1 MTQKQAIS
9 LIEYTLENKLKEN
22 EEIIKYSFYELTVKY
37 NLNESDKTLFLKLL
51 KIKLENNNYN
61 VYTEG
66 QMYEYNNTK
75 KEVKENE
82 LIVAIKKAL

>member
-1 MTQKQAIS
+1 MTEKQIIS
-9 LIEYTLENKLKEN
+9 LIENTLEEKFKEN
-22 EEIIKYSFYELTVKY
+22 ENFIKYSFYELTVKY
-37 NLNESDKTLFLKLL
+37 NLNEKDKNTFLRLL

-66 QMYEYNNTK
+66 QMYEYNKIK

-82 LIVAIKKAL
+82 SLIAIKN